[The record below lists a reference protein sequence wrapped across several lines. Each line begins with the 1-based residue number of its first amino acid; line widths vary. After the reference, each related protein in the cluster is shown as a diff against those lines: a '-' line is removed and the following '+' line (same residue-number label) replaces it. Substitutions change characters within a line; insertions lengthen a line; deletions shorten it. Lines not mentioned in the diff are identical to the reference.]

1 MNITG
6 TEQIDVI
13 RFAMRKDEQK
23 DAGKG
28 VGSDY
33 SGSGQHIQ
41 PECTSP
47 GHLLD
52 KKQLHQDHFR

>member
-6 TEQIDVI
+6 TEEIDVV
-13 RFAMRKDEQK
+13 RFAMRNEEQK

-28 VGSDY
+28 VGRDY

-47 GHLLD
+47 GH
-52 KKQLHQDHFR
+52 

>member
-13 RFAMRKDEQK
+13 RFAMRKEEQK

-47 GHLLD
+47 GH
-52 KKQLHQDHFR
+52 